1 MRVLFLTSYP
11 IEAPSTR
18 YRATQY
24 FRFLERDGFS
34 CELWPFMPS
43 GFYNQ
48 FYRKGSATYKS
59 IRILAFSIRRLL
71 ELFRIGRFD
80 IVVVQREAM
89 LIGPPIVEWI
99 VARVWQ
105 KPLVFDFD
113 DSIFVHPETSLHKGW
128 SNALKMPS
136 KTKFLIKSS
145 DHVVVCNDYLRE
157 YAFTGNP
164 NTTIIPTV
172 VDAENYSPAPEKT
185 NSS

>member
-43 GFYNQ
+43 GFYHQ
-48 FYRKGSATYKS
+48 FYRKGSAAYKS
-59 IRILAFSIRRLL
+59 VRILAFSIRRLL
-71 ELFRIGRFD
+71 ELFKIGRFD

-113 DSIFVHPETSLHKGW
+113 DTRKVGMADESANGPSCCQTRDSMRSI
-128 SNALKMPS
+128 ALGS
-136 KTKFLIKSS
+136 
-145 DHVVVCNDYLRE
+145 
-157 YAFTGNP
+157 
-164 NTTIIPTV
+164 TI
-172 VDAENYSPAPEKT
+172 
-185 NSS
+185 NSV